1 MRTGGVGGR
10 GNLATELEARLT
22 ARYGALLTL
31 ADLVD
36 ELRFS
41 SHQAVAKARRAGRL
55 PFRTFK
61 VPHRR
66 GWHAAVP
73 DVAAY
78 LASLLLANE
87 EGRMTG

>member
-1 MRTGGVGGR
+1 MRTGGGSGR
-10 GNLATELEARLT
+10 GNLATALEARLT

-31 ADLVD
+31 SDLVD

-41 SHQAVAKARRAGRL
+41 SHQAVAKARRSGRV

-66 GWHAAVP
+66 GWHAAAP

-78 LASLLLANE
+78 LASLLANE